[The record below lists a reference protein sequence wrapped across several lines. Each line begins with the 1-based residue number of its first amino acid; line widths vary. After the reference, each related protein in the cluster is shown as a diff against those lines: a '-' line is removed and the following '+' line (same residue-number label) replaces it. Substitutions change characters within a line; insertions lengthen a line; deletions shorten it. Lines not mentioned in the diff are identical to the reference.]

1 MAMSGVS
8 IALTSLSI
16 RNFRGIEC
24 LDLDFR
30 GPDGSPNQLV
40 VLAGPNGCGKTTVL
54 EAAILAAGDF
64 KLITGPRDR
73 RAIRIGA
80 EGYEICARRIVDNR
94 EEDVAVGVP
103 GVRPM
108 IQALPVWYFSSWRAP
123 RLIGP
128 VNVTV
133 GKRNEPGSLT
143 RTTVTTTITTP
154 GKANR
159 SSGSKAKQDRLG
171 NLKQQLVNAAARD
184 RFRGEEGPPINRR
197 YDEWIERINAN
208 WRRFYPEGG
217 RFFVDLAENEG
228 DDGGAFDV
236 FFESARGNRLEVDFL
251 SSGQIELFIFLTF
264 LGLHENQEGLIFI
277 DEPELHLD
285 PQWHRPIMKCL
296 TSLQP
301 RAQFLVATHSP
312 EIYDAARSYER
323 HYLVPA
329 SDPRA
334 RLWQPVQP
342 TGLGAR

>member
-1 MAMSGVS
+1 MSGVS

-16 RNFRGIEC
+16 RDFRGIEC

-64 KLITGPRDR
+64 KLITGSRGR

-80 EGYEICARRIVDNR
+80 EGYEIRARRIVHNR
-94 EEDVAVGVP
+94 EEDVAVGFP

-108 IQALPVWYFSSWRAP
+108 IEALPVWYFSSWRGP
-123 RLIGP
+123 RPIGP

-133 GKRNEPGSLT
+133 GKRNEPGSMT
-143 RTTVTTTITTP
+143 RTTVTTTMKTT
-154 GKANR
+154 GKIDR
-159 SSGSKAKQDRLG
+159 SPGSKGRQDRLRI
-171 NLKQQLVNAAARD
+171 LKQQLVNTAARD
-184 RFRGEEGPPINRR
+184 RFRGKEGTPIDGR
-197 YDEWIERINAN
+197 YDDWIGQINDN

-217 RFFVDLAENEG
+217 RFLVDLAETE
-228 DDGGAFDV
+228 DDEGGAFDV
-236 FFESARGNRLEVDFL
+236 FFESARGKRLEVDFL
-251 SSGQIELFIFLTF
+251 SSGQLELFIFLTS
-264 LGLHENQEGLIFI
+264 LVLQENQACLIFI

-312 EIYDAARSYER
+312 EIYDAAQS
-323 HYLVPA
+323 
-329 SDPRA
+329 
-334 RLWQPVQP
+334 
-342 TGLGAR
+342 